1 MNVEQIRG
9 LIKTMDEAS
18 ISELEYSEGSV
29 RLRILKASAPCSSGA
44 ASEKSYTTAAVQE
57 EESAP
62 PNTLGRVKNNLVEA
76 PLPGIFYRSASPGEP
91 YFVKPGDKVTR
102 GQTLALIEAMKMLTP
117 VKAAEDGVVTAV
129 LVENGASVEAGDASF
144 EIAS

>member
-9 LIKTMDEAS
+9 LIKAMDEAS
-18 ISELEYSEGSV
+18 VSELEYSEGSV
-29 RLRILKASAPCSSGA
+29 RLRIVKESASYPNGD
-44 ASEKSYTTAAVQE
+44 ASEKSYTTAAAQE

-62 PNTLGRVKNNLVEA
+62 SNTLGRGKNNLVEA

-91 YFVKPGDKVTR
+91 PFVKVGDKVTK

-129 LVENGASVEAGDASF
+129 LVEDGVSVEAGAASF
-144 EIAS
+144 GIAS